1 MAPPSSPASVDEAD
15 NALADPFGAYLRRI
29 GTVDLLTAAEEV
41 ELAFAIEAGVLAAA
55 RLASG
60 VDGPILRMELR
71 ILADEGE
78 RARLHMIRANLRLV
92 VSLAR
97 RMAPSGTPLVDHVQ
111 DGTLGLIHAVR
122 KFDYRRGCKFST
134 YATWW
139 IRQAITRGMIDAERT
154 VRLPVHVA
162 TRLHTCLALRQQ
174 LTVEWGREPT
184 LAELAVECGIAPGE
198 LSALLDLSNDPVSLE
213 GAIEA
218 NPVGEQVPDR
228 GAPDPGELAAV
239 TLVREHVRAALAS
252 LPPLEREILSRRF
265 GLRGSPRDRR
275 AVAAE
280 LEIGYER
287 VRRLERQALATLRT
301 DPGLAAMADR
311 RLPPL
316 AG

>member
-1 MAPPSSPASVDEAD
+1 MPQPSPTSVDDAD
-15 NALADPFGAYLRRI
+15 SALADPFGAYLRRI

-41 ELAFAIEAGVLAAA
+41 RLSFAIEAGVLAAA
-55 RLASG
+55 RLADG
-60 VDGPILRMELR
+60 VCDPAQRAELG

-78 RARLHMIRANLRLV
+78 RARLHMVQANLRLV
-92 VSLAR
+92 VSLVR
-97 RMAPSGTPLVDHVQ
+97 RMTPSGRPLFDHVQ

-139 IRQAITRGMIDAERT
+139 IRQAITRGMTDAERT

-162 TRLHTCLALRQQ
+162 TRLHTCLAVRQQ

-184 LAELAVECGIAPGE
+184 VPELAVAVGIAAHE
-198 LSALLDLSNDPVSLE
+198 LAALLDVPHDPVSLE

-218 NPVGEQVPDR
+218 NPGGEQLPDR
-228 GAPDPGELAAV
+228 EAPDPGDLAAATV
-239 TLVREHVRAALAS
+239 VQEQVRSALGS

-265 GLRGSPRDRR
+265 GLRGSPSDRKV
-275 AVAAE
+275 VASE
-280 LEIGYER
+280 LDLGYER
-287 VRRLERQALATLRT
+287 VRRLEREALASLRA
-301 DPGLAAMADR
+301 DPSLAALNGR
-311 RLPPL
+311 SCPPL